1 MLTEEEMTQL
11 TEQLSEV
18 LMGKVNIALNGY
30 DKKLKLKLE
39 SLSQGV
45 EPKDEE
51 SPTTKPVTGNPEVL
65 AIQKQLDL
73 MKAELAEKTKAA
85 HTSSLK
91 GELTSLLAGT
101 ISPSAVSELI
111 LNRVSD
117 KFTQSG
123 DTWLDT
129 EGSDLKSYV
138 DTYLASGEGQ
148 VFVKP
153 TVTNTGNN
161 PTPKP
166 GTPNP
171 NSSKDKTESLIN
183 SLLM

>member
-11 TEQLSEV
+11 TEQLSDL

-39 SLSQGV
+39 SLSQGT
-45 EPKDEE
+45 EPKDEVVDIPK
-51 SPTTKPVTGNPEVL
+51 SNPEVL
-65 AIQKQLDL
+65 AIQRQLDA

-91 GELTSLLAGT
+91 SELTTLLAGT

-123 DTWLDT
+123 DTWLDS
-129 EGSDLKSYV
+129 EGSDLKSYI
-138 DTYLASGEGQ
+138 DTYLTSGEGQ

-153 TVTNTGNN
+153 TVINSSA
-161 PTPKP
+161 PKT

-171 NSSKDKTESLIN
+171 NPLKDKTNDLITN
-183 SLLM
+183 LLM